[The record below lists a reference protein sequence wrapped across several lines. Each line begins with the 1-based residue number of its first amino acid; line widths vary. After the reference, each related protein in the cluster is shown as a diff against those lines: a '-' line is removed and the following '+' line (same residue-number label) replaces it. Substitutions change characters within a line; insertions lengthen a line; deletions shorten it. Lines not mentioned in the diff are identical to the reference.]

1 MSTLKP
7 AVVARCARSPVT
19 STPRSRS
26 DGPASSDR
34 VSRVITA
41 APARRWA
48 PSPGSR
54 SRRFG
59 TGPRAVAP
67 VDGFVPAID
76 VARDT
81 AGATSFISPAASAA
95 TATRL
100 SDPIAD
106 VAVDAW
112 SVTGGTTLGAKFAGV
127 ETKLFQAGLL
137 PYLVY
142 LYFLGKDEART
153 PAASNFGARFLLLFV
168 IATIPAGIV
177 AKTTYG
183 DILANVDVLHG
194 TSESL
199 LTVSNF
205 LFAFGFATALADSKA
220 DSQGGEFGGEFE
232 GEFGDDVN
240 TFNPLT
246 RRMSAPA
253 ALALL
258 VSTAGAGSFALAL
271 GAQTAGLGPALH
283 EPSNA
288 LSVPTWAV
296 HVSSVTE
303 WAVAMRLI
311 RAHADVSGNKNW
323 RNVSLAMTP
332 FLASGLCACVF
343 HLFYNS
349 PSVNALVPLQAL
361 LTLLGNCACGVA
373 AWSVVKEGET
383 LLKADETMKVDE
395 SNRVTPRVTSS
406 SSSSSFDW
414 APGPNAA
421 SVLKLA
427 AWSAM
432 GAAGVK
438 YGELLCGTFFLEPTY
453 GKALAIVAA
462 PTAIWSAVV
471 FSDRSGLGGS
481 GSFLSGLSMDKV
493 KSFGR
498 AGTIAYVIVELGFWA
513 IAFPVAFGWYRVAE
527 GTWLDLA
534 DPGDK
539 ARLFGA
545 GAVFVNGV
553 RALVPLR
560 LAAALALAPYV
571 ESAVGGGDED
581 GDE

>member
-1 MSTLKP
+1 MSTLTP
-7 AVVARCARSPVT
+7 PVVARCARWPIV

-26 DGPASSDR
+26 DGPASSGR
-34 VSRVITA
+34 VSRVTA

-54 SRRFG
+54 SRKFG
-59 TGPRAVAP
+59 TGPRAAP
-67 VDGFVPAID
+67 APSASIAPADGFVPAID
-76 VARDT
+76 AMRDT
-81 AGATSFISPAASAA
+81 AGPTSFISPAAASTA
-95 TATRL
+95 ATRL

-168 IATIPAGIV
+168 FATIPAGIV
-177 AKTTYG
+177 AKTRYG

-205 LFAFGFATALADSKA
+205 LFAFGFATALADAAA
-220 DSQGGEFGGEFE
+220 DEGGDS
-232 GEFGDDVN
+232 GDESGD
-240 TFNPLT
+240 TLLT

-258 VSTAGAGSFALAL
+258 VGAAGAGSFALAL

-303 WAVAMRLI
+303 WAIAMRLI

-332 FLASGLCACVF
+332 FLASGLCACTF

-349 PSVNALVPLQAL
+349 PSVSALVPLQAL

-373 AWSVVKEGET
+373 AWSVVKEGEAM
-383 LLKADETMKVDE
+383 KADETMKADE
-395 SNRVTPRVTSS
+395 SKYRVPPRVTSR
-406 SSSSSFDW
+406 SSFDW
-414 APGPNAA
+414 APEPNAA

-427 AWSAM
+427 AWSTI
-432 GAAGVK
+432 GGAGVK

-453 GKALAIVAA
+453 GKALAVVAA
-462 PTAIWSAVV
+462 PTATWSAVV
-471 FSDRSGLGGS
+471 FGSSGS
-481 GSFLSGLSMDKV
+481 VSFLSGLSMDKV

-513 IAFPVAFGWYRVAE
+513 VAFPVAFGWYRVAE
-527 GTWLDLA
+527 GTWLDLS
-534 DPGDK
+534 DPADK
-539 ARLFGA
+539 ARLFGV

-571 ESAVGGGDED
+571 ESAVGGGRDGGAVGGGDED

>member
-1 MSTLKP
+1 M
-7 AVVARCARSPVT
+7 
-19 STPRSRS
+19 
-26 DGPASSDR
+26 
-34 VSRVITA
+34 
-41 APARRWA
+41 
-48 PSPGSR
+48 
-54 SRRFG
+54 
-59 TGPRAVAP
+59 
-67 VDGFVPAID
+67 PAID

-81 AGATSFISPAASAA
+81 AGATSSISPA
-95 TATRL
+95 ATRL

-137 PYLVY
+137 PYLAY

-168 IATIPAGIV
+168 FATIPAGIV
-177 AKTTYG
+177 AKTRYG

-205 LFAFGFATALADSKA
+205 LFAFGFATALADAAA
-220 DSQGGEFGGEFE
+220 DEGGDS
-232 GEFGDDVN
+232 GDESGD
-240 TFNPLT
+240 TLMT

-258 VSTAGAGSFALAL
+258 VGAAGAGSFALAL
-271 GAQTAGLGPALH
+271 GAHTAGLGPALH

-303 WAVAMRLI
+303 WALAMRLI
-311 RAHADVSGNKNW
+311 YAYADVSGNKNW
-323 RNVSLAMTP
+323 RYVSVAMTP
-332 FLASGLCACVF
+332 FLASGFCACTF

-349 PSVNALVPLQAL
+349 PGVNALVPLQAL

-373 AWSVVKEGET
+373 AWSVVKEGE
-383 LLKADETMKVDE
+383 AMKVDE
-395 SNRVTPRVTSS
+395 AMKADESKVDETNQVVIPPRVT
-406 SSSSSFDW
+406 SSFDW
-414 APGPNAA
+414 APEPNAA

-427 AWSAM
+427 AWSAI

-453 GKALAIVAA
+453 GKALAVVAA
-462 PTAIWSAVV
+462 PTAIWCAVV
-471 FSDRSGLGGS
+471 FGGTDRSSGS
-481 GSFLSGLSMDKV
+481 SFLSGLSMDKV
-493 KSFGR
+493 KSFGK

-534 DPGDK
+534 DAGDK

-571 ESAVGGGDED
+571 ESAMGGGAMGGGDED

>member
-1 MSTLKP
+1 M
-7 AVVARCARSPVT
+7 
-19 STPRSRS
+19 
-26 DGPASSDR
+26 
-34 VSRVITA
+34 
-41 APARRWA
+41 
-48 PSPGSR
+48 
-54 SRRFG
+54 
-59 TGPRAVAP
+59 
-67 VDGFVPAID
+67 PAID

-81 AGATSFISPAASAA
+81 AGATSSISPA
-95 TATRL
+95 ATRL

-168 IATIPAGIV
+168 FATIPAGIV
-177 AKTTYG
+177 AKTRYG

-194 TSESL
+194 SSESL
-199 LTVSNF
+199 LTLSNF
-205 LFAFGFATALADSKA
+205 LFAFGFASALADA
-220 DSQGGEFGGEFE
+220 AANG
-232 GEFGDDVN
+232 GDDSIGDESAGDVSGDEES
-240 TFNPLT
+240 LLK

-258 VSTAGAGSFALAL
+258 VGAAGAGSFALSL
-271 GAQTAGLGPALH
+271 GAQTVNLGPALH

-303 WAVAMRLI
+303 WALAMRLI
-311 RAHADVSGNKNW
+311 YAYADVSGNKNW
-323 RNVSLAMTP
+323 RNVSVAMTP
-332 FLASGLCACVF
+332 FLASGFCACTF

-373 AWSVVKEGET
+373 AWSVVKEGEAMKVDEAMKADES
-383 LLKADETMKVDE
+383 KADET
-395 SNRVTPRVTSS
+395 NRVVIPPRVT
-406 SSSSSFDW
+406 SSFDW
-414 APGPNAA
+414 APEPNAA

-427 AWSAM
+427 AWSAI

-438 YGELLCGTFFLEPTY
+438 HGELLCGTFFLEPTY
-453 GKALAIVAA
+453 GKALAVVAA
-462 PTAIWSAVV
+462 PTAIWCAVV
-471 FSDRSGLGGS
+471 FGGTDRSSGS
-481 GSFLSGLSMDKV
+481 SFLSGLSMDKV
-493 KSFGR
+493 KSFGK

-534 DPGDK
+534 DAGDK

-571 ESAVGGGDED
+571 ESAMGGGRGEGGAVGAGDED

>member
-1 MSTLKP
+1 M
-7 AVVARCARSPVT
+7 
-19 STPRSRS
+19 
-26 DGPASSDR
+26 
-34 VSRVITA
+34 
-41 APARRWA
+41 
-48 PSPGSR
+48 
-54 SRRFG
+54 
-59 TGPRAVAP
+59 
-67 VDGFVPAID
+67 FV
-76 VARDT
+76 
-81 AGATSFISPAASAA
+81 SPAAASTA
-95 TATRL
+95 ATRL

-168 IATIPAGIV
+168 FATIPAGVV
-177 AKTTYG
+177 AKTRYG

-205 LFAFGFATALADSKA
+205 LFAFGFATALADA
-220 DSQGGEFGGEFE
+220 AAEEGGDA
-232 GEFGDDVN
+232 GDESGD
-240 TFNPLT
+240 TLST

-258 VSTAGAGSFALAL
+258 VGAAGAGSFALAL

-303 WAVAMRLI
+303 WAIAMRLI
-311 RAHADVSGNKNW
+311 YAHADVSGNKNW

-332 FLASGLCACVF
+332 FLASGLCACTF

-349 PSVNALVPLQAL
+349 PSVSALVPLQAL

-373 AWSVVKEGET
+373 AWSVVKEGEAM
-383 LLKADETMKVDE
+383 KIDETMKVDE
-395 SNRVTPRVTSS
+395 SKYRVTPRVTPR
-406 SSSSSFDW
+406 SSFDW
-414 APGPNAA
+414 APEPNAA

-427 AWSAM
+427 AWSAI

-462 PTAIWSAVV
+462 PTATWSAVV
-471 FSDRSGLGGS
+471 FGSSGV

-513 IAFPVAFGWYRVAE
+513 VAFPVAFGWYRVAE
-527 GTWLDLA
+527 GTWLDLSDPA
-534 DPGDK
+534 DE
-539 ARLFGA
+539 ARLFGV

-571 ESAVGGGDED
+571 ESAVGGGREGGAIGGGDED

>member
-1 MSTLKP
+1 MSTLTP
-7 AVVARCARSPVT
+7 PVVARCARSP
-19 STPRSRS
+19 PRSRS
-26 DGPASSDR
+26 DGPPSSGR
-34 VSRVITA
+34 VSRVTA

-48 PSPGSR
+48 PSPGWR
-54 SRRFG
+54 SRRFR
-59 TGPRAVAP
+59 TGPRAAP
-67 VDGFVPAID
+67 APSASIAPTDGFVPAID

-81 AGATSFISPAASAA
+81 AGATSSISTAA
-95 TATRL
+95 TSL

-137 PYLVY
+137 PYLAY

-168 IATIPAGIV
+168 FATIPAGIV
-177 AKTTYG
+177 AKTRFG

-194 TSESL
+194 ASESL
-199 LTVSNF
+199 LTMSNF
-205 LFAFGFATALADSKA
+205 LFAFGFASALADA
-220 DSQGGEFGGEFE
+220 AANE
-232 GEFGDDVN
+232 GDDSSSDESGDEGDEESS
-240 TFNPLT
+240 LK

-258 VSTAGAGSFALAL
+258 VGAAGAGSFALAL

-303 WAVAMRLI
+303 WALAMRLI
-311 RAHADVSGNKNW
+311 YAYADVSGNKNW
-323 RNVSLAMTP
+323 RNVSYAMTP
-332 FLASGLCACVF
+332 FLASGFCACTF

-373 AWSVVKEGET
+373 AWSVVKEGE
-383 LLKADETMKVDE
+383 AMKVDE
-395 SNRVTPRVTSS
+395 SKVDETNRVMTPRVTSS
-406 SSSSSFDW
+406 FDW
-414 APGPNAA
+414 APEPNAA

-427 AWSAM
+427 AWSAI

-453 GKALAIVAA
+453 GKALAVVAA
-462 PTAIWSAVV
+462 PTAIWCAVV
-471 FSDRSGLGGS
+471 FAGADRSSPGS
-481 GSFLSGLSMDKV
+481 SFLSGLSMDKV
-493 KSFGR
+493 KSFGK

-534 DPGDK
+534 DAGDK

-571 ESAVGGGDED
+571 ESAMGGGSEGGAVGGGDED